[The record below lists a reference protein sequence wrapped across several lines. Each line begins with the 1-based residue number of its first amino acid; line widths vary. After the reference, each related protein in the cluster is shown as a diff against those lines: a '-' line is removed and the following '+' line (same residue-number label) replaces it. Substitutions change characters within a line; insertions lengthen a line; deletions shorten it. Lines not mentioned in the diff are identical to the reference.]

1 MTLADVIVVGAGGIG
16 SAAAFHLA
24 SRGARVVA
32 LDRFPVPHA
41 HGSSHGQTRLIRLAY
56 FEHPDYV
63 PLLRRAY
70 GLWREL
76 EALSGRTLLV
86 ESGLLMAGP
95 PEGEVLRGVALSA
108 RTHDLTIDRMSSA
121 EATRRFPAFALPEH
135 WEAVFEPCGG
145 HLFVEACVEA
155 HLDAA
160 RRAGARVETAVEVRD
175 WRADGKGV
183 VVDTDRGSFSAG
195 RLVLAPGAWA
205 HGLLRLPATPLTVL
219 RKSLFWY
226 RPRAEAAAR
235 FEKAAIPCFA
245 FDSPDGFF
253 YGFPQLDPRGVKFA
267 EHSGG
272 RVVDDPLAVD
282 RGLDA
287 DERSRVERAA
297 ASYLPTLGRDLA
309 DHAVCLYTMSPDGHF
324 LVGPHPQHDAV
335 TIAAGFSGHGFK
347 FAGVIGEVLADLAL
361 DGRTRHPVGFL
372 GIR

>member
-1 MTLADVIVVGAGGIG
+1 MTLVDVIVVGAGGIG

-24 SRGARVVA
+24 SRGARVVVI
-32 LDRFPVPHA
+32 DRFPVPHA

-95 PEGEVLRGVALSA
+95 PEGEVLRGVGLSA
-108 RTHDLTIDRMSSA
+108 RTHGLAIDRMSSA

-135 WEAVFEPCGG
+135 WEAVFESCGG
-145 HLFVEACVEA
+145 YLFVEACVEA

-160 RRAGARVETAVEVRD
+160 RRAGARVETGAEVRD
-175 WRADGKGV
+175 WRADGQGV

-226 RPRAEAAAR
+226 RPRAEVATR
-235 FEKAAIPCFA
+235 FERGSLPCFA

-253 YGFPQLDPRGVKFA
+253 YGFPQLDPRGVKVA

-272 RVVDDPLAVD
+272 RGVDEPLAVD

-287 DERSRVERAA
+287 DERSRIERAA
-297 ASYLPTLGRDLA
+297 ATHLPALGRDLA
-309 DHAVCLYTMSPDGHF
+309 DHAVCLYTMSSDGHF
-324 LVGPHPQHDAV
+324 LVGPHPHHDAV

-372 GIR
+372 GVR

>member
-1 MTLADVIVVGAGGIG
+1 MTPADVIVVGAGGIG
-16 SAAAFHLA
+16 AAATFHLA
-24 SRGARVVA
+24 RRGARVIA
-32 LDRFPVPHA
+32 IDRFAPPHA
-41 HGSSHGQTRLIRLAY
+41 RGSSHGQTRLIRLAY

-63 PLLRRAY
+63 PLLRRGY
-70 GLWREL
+70 ELWREL
-76 EALSGRTLLV
+76 EASSGRPLLV

-95 PEGEVLRGVALSA
+95 PDGEVLRGVGLSA
-108 RTHDLTIDRMSSA
+108 RTHGLAVDRMSAA
-121 EATRRFPAFALPEH
+121 EAMRRFPAFSLPED
-135 WEAVFEPCGG
+135 WEAAFEPCGG
-145 HLFVEACVEA
+145 YLYVEACVEA

-160 RRAGARVETAVEVRD
+160 RRAGARVETGVEVRD
-175 WRADGKGV
+175 WRADGRGV
-183 VVDTDRGSFSAG
+183 VVDTDRGCFSAG

-205 HGLLRLPATPLTVL
+205 HGLLRLPTPPLTVL

-226 RPRAEAAAR
+226 RPPADAAQR
-235 FEKAAIPCFA
+235 FERGVLPCFA

-253 YGFPQLDPRGVKFA
+253 YGFPQLDSRGVKFA

-272 RVVDDPLAVD
+272 RIVDDPLAVD

-287 DERSRVERAA
+287 GERRRVEQAA
-297 ASYLPTLGRDLA
+297 AAHLPALGRDLA

-324 LVGPHPQHDAV
+324 LVGPHPHHDTV

-347 FAGVIGEVLADLAL
+347 FAGVIGEAVAELAL